1 VLASGRPL
9 PAQWIRRLAKRGTE
23 LGKSR
28 ADGGRLNKTTILI
41 GAIVLAFV
49 VGFGALVWIDSG
61 QRQGQ
66 GPVEGVEE
74 FEVASG
80 VNNHTQDTVDYEQDP
95 PAGGEHNPVW
105 QNATFYEEPVRNEN
119 AVHTMEHGAVWIT
132 YSPDLPQEQRDTIQ
146 EIVEGQ
152 DCLLASPYPGLPES
166 TPIVASA
173 WGAQVRLESADDPN
187 LERFVSAY
195 RKGPQTPEPG
205 ATCSGGT
212 SDTVAA

>member
-1 VLASGRPL
+1 M
-9 PAQWIRRLAKRGTE
+9 AKRGIE

-28 ADGGRLNKTTILI
+28 ADGSGRSTGGGLNRTTILI

-49 VGFGALVWIDSG
+49 AGFGALVWIDSG

-74 FEVASG
+74 FEMASG
-80 VNNHTQDTVDYEQDP
+80 FNNHTQDTVDYEQDP

-105 QNATFYEEPVRNEN
+105 QNAAFYEEPIRNEN
-119 AVHTMEHGAVWIT
+119 AVHTLEHGAVWIT
-132 YSPDLPQEQRDTIQ
+132 YSPDLPQNQINTIQ

-152 DCLLASPYPGLPES
+152 DCLLASPYPGLES
-166 TPIVASA
+166 PVVASA
-173 WGAQVRLESADDPN
+173 WGAQARLESADDPN
-187 LERFVSAY
+187 LARFISSY

>member
-1 VLASGRPL
+1 
-9 PAQWIRRLAKRGTE
+9 

-28 ADGGRLNKTTILI
+28 ANGGGLNRTTILI

-49 VGFGALVWIDSG
+49 AGFGALVWIDSG
-61 QRQGQ
+61 QRQEQ

-80 VNNHTQDTVDYEQDP
+80 VNNHTPDTVDYEQDP
-95 PAGGEHNPVW
+95 PAGGAHNPVW
-105 QNATFYEEPVRNEN
+105 QNVTFYEEPIRNEN
-119 AVHTMEHGAVWIT
+119 AVHTLEHGAVWIT
-132 YSPDLPQEQRDTIQ
+132 YSPDLPQEQIDTIQ
-146 EIVEGQ
+146 QIVEGQ
-152 DCLLASPYPGLPES
+152 DCMLASPYPGLPED
-166 TPIVASA
+166 TPVVASA
-173 WGAQVRLESADDPN
+173 WGAQLRLESADDPN
-187 LERFVSAY
+187 LERFVNSY

>member
-1 VLASGRPL
+1 M
-9 PAQWIRRLAKRGTE
+9 AKRGTE

-28 ADGGRLNKTTILI
+28 GGRGIQADGRRVLLVVGGVAITTVTLII
-41 GAIVLAFV
+41 GALILAFI
-49 VGFGALVWIDSG
+49 VGFGALIWIDSG
-61 QRQGQ
+61 QREKT

-80 VNNHTQDTVDYEQDP
+80 VNNHTQETVDYEQDP

-105 QNATFYEEPVRNEN
+105 QTQGFYEEPVRNEN
-119 AVHTMEHGAVWIT
+119 AVHTLEHGAVWIT
-132 YSPDLPQEQRDTIQ
+132 YSPDLPQDQIDRIQ

-152 DCLLASPYPGLPES
+152 DCLLASPYPGLDS
-166 TPIVASA
+166 PIVASA

-187 LERFVSAY
+187 LERFISAY

-205 ATCSGGT
+205 ATCAGGT
-212 SDTVAA
+212 NETAA